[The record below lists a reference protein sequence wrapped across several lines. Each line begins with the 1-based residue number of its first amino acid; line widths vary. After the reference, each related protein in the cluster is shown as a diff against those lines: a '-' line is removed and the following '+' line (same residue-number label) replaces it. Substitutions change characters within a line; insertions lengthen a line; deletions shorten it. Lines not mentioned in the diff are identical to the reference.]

1 MWRPLRLRFKGA
13 LRPRT
18 RVGTDCCRAVLAC
31 AILGR
36 KCRDGSLPIP
46 DLLRLSIVEQWDAV
60 WELGVCNFWDGFLD
74 EPVDLC
80 LADHLYVV
88 WQSLRE
94 GRPQSA
100 GEDFF
105 VAFLDQDFVSQ

>member
-1 MWRPLRLRFKGA
+1 MWRSLCLRFRGA
-13 LRPRT
+13 LRPCP
-18 RVGTDCCRAVLAC
+18 RVGADCCRAILAC
-31 AILGR
+31 AIVGSMS
-36 KCRDGSLPIP
+36 RDGSLSIP
-46 DLLRLSIVEQWDAV
+46 DLLRLSIVDQWDVV

-105 VAFLDQDFVSQ
+105 DAFVDQDFVSQ

>member
-1 MWRPLRLRFKGA
+1 MM
-13 LRPRT
+13 
-18 RVGTDCCRAVLAC
+18 VGVRCRE
-31 AILGR
+31 
-36 KCRDGSLPIP
+36 GSVPIP
-46 DLLRLSIVEQWDAV
+46 DLLQLSIVEQWDAV

-105 VAFLDQDFVSQ
+105 DAFVDQDFVSQ